1 MNKITSPHDKFFKHV
16 FTRGDAAKK
25 FLMTYLPPA
34 VVRLIDWDSLEYT
47 KDSFIDKDLNEFLS
61 DLFFMAQLKDGS
73 SGYVYVL
80 LSKLQ
85 VVFFR

>member
-1 MNKITSPHDKFFKHV
+1 
-16 FTRGDAAKK
+16 
-25 FLMTYLPPA
+25 MTYLPPA

-61 DLFFMAQLKDGS
+61 DLLFMAQLKDGS

-80 LSKLQ
+80 FEHKSYHPLFGYFFILKYQ
-85 VVFFR
+85 YIMVFYHNIN